1 MAVFHLCF
9 FTILCSFFLAF
20 FMWRLYVFLQGR
32 FVKNLQV
39 EKYFQTAVALINFL
53 QKSNNSINFLEKG
66 DCDCEQPMPFSFPS
80 QPEAQPLATRT
91 PAAGCEH
98 PWHNP
103 RAQGMQ
109 QKCPGGTSSPAQ
121 PSTALLCVGTQL
133 PSALSRPNHFMPGL
147 ASAGL
152 QQPSV
157 FLTRFGCKK

>member
-20 FMWRLYVFLQGR
+20 FVWSLYVFLQGR
-32 FVKNLQV
+32 FVKNLQT
-39 EKYFQTAVALINFL
+39 EKYFQTAVALISFL
-53 QKSNNSINFLEKG
+53 QKSNNLINFLEKG
-66 DCDCEQPMPFSFPS
+66 DCEQPMPFPFPS

-98 PWHNP
+98 PWHSP
-103 RAQGMQ
+103 RARGMQ
-109 QKCPGGTSSPAQ
+109 KKCPGGTSSPAQ
-121 PSTALLCVGTQL
+121 PGTALLCVGMQL
-133 PSALSRPNHFMPGL
+133 PSALSRPNHFVPGL

-157 FLTRFGCKK
+157 LLTRFGCKK